1 MLEKEFIAYVL
12 QLALNYTGNPPL
24 PADFPVPA
32 VEFLTRD
39 ALILK
44 SCEFRMP
51 QDLPTCLKYYDDHN
65 IVGLYDR
72 YNPKIYIVDTLESKI
87 KSRDPAAVGVLLH
100 ESVHF
105 VQIHYRHHDNPTITE
120 KELAKDEDEAY
131 KIEHR
136 YVKSAMQR

>member
-24 PADFPVPA
+24 PVDFPIPEV
-32 VEFLTRD
+32 VFLTRE

-51 QDLPTCLKYYDDHN
+51 QDLPKCLKYYDDHN

-72 YNPKIYIVDTLESKI
+72 FDPKIYIVSTLEAKI
-87 KSRDPAAVGVLLH
+87 KRRDPAAVGVLLH
-100 ESVHF
+100 ESVHV
-105 VQIHYRHHDNPTITE
+105 VQVHYKHHDNPTITE
-120 KELAKDEDEAY
+120 KELTDDEEEAY
-131 KIEHR
+131 KIER
-136 YVKSAMQR
+136 RFVLSGMQR